1 MKRHTI
7 FDQTVLIVF
16 YGIHCRP
23 FGTIALTKKAN
34 LLHFMISCSI
44 TLGYKETCCLKV
56 LLLEKKKKYIY
67 IYIYIY
73 TRSAENCILA
83 LFTKIRPD
91 YRF

>member
-56 LLLEKKKKYIY
+56 LLLEKKK
-67 IYIYIY
+67 YIYIY

>member
-56 LLLEKKKKYIY
+56 LLLEKNTYIY
-67 IYIYIY
+67 ISIHV
-73 TRSAENCILA
+73 TQ
-83 LFTKIRPD
+83 KIVFLLYLPTLGQITG
-91 YRF
+91 FNF

>member
-56 LLLEKKKKYIY
+56 LLLEKKKNIY

>member
-56 LLLEKKKKYIY
+56 LLLEKKIY
-67 IYIYIY
+67 IYIYI
-73 TRSAENCILA
+73 SIHVAQ
-83 LFTKIRPD
+83 KIVFLLYLPKLGQITG
-91 YRF
+91 FNF